1 MASWTAAQES
11 HKIRQGTRG
20 GSFKN
25 YVTTCCNSWS
35 DLKFKKKLWYK
46 NLTLSFLWRALSVV
60 LFVTTKT
67 INEFKKQLQK
77 TNKKKLTGDLSLR
90 NPFRSEPFPGVEL
103 PQVGAASI
111 RPGHRAR
118 CGTQTHQHTEKHRQ
132 THLWRCSPFSSHAE
146 NPRQFLD

>member
-1 MASWTAAQES
+1 MIQ
-11 HKIRQGTRG
+11 
-20 GSFKN
+20 
-25 YVTTCCNSWS
+25 
-35 DLKFKKKLWYK
+35 KLDFIVPVECVKCRPLCYPPPK
-46 NLTLSFLWRALSVV
+46 QLMNL
-60 LFVTTKT
+60 
-67 INEFKKQLQK
+67 KKQLQK
-77 TNKKKLTGDLSLR
+77 KTKKKLTGDLSLR